1 MFEQT
6 LAKVDRELV
15 KTISDYTLKELDKH
29 WGSYKRRYGSNM
41 YAVYQTATHWA
52 THPEGRGNPHNKLRT
67 RSMKV
72 TDMLDSQEWHTL
84 LAA

>member
-1 MFEQT
+1 
-6 LAKVDRELV
+6 
-15 KTISDYTLKELDKH
+15 
-29 WGSYKRRYGSNM
+29 M

-72 TDMLDSQEWHTL
+72 TDMLGSQEWHTL